1 MMGSWIKLL
10 MICLIGS
17 ALTIGLLFLS
27 FERKP
32 RIHGRHEVCVYAGS
46 GAVLAGDVEYTLER
60 LGISYREVDENFI
73 KSGGLVDCSV
83 LIIPGGYTAIYV
95 SALGEDGFRE
105 IRRFVKRGGL
115 YIGICAGAYIA
126 AERVEVEGRP
136 KGLGIID
143 IENVRRRGMGLVKI
157 TITNMSHPLVEGCP
171 KKISIWYQNGP
182 YMKPSKGVEVIARYD
197 EEHAAIVYSTYG
209 DGVVVVFSPH
219 PEGSPRRGVDPI
231 KLGTAKLLKNALT
244 LTRS

>member
-1 MMGSWIKLL
+1 MSSWIKFL

-46 GAVLAGDVEYTLER
+46 GAVLARDVEHALER

-73 KSGGLVDCSV
+73 KSGGLMDCSA
-83 LIIPGGYTAIYV
+83 LIIPGGYTASYV
-95 SALGEDGFRE
+95 STLGEDGFEE
-105 IRRFVKRGGL
+105 IRRFIKGGGL

-157 TITNMSHPLVEGCP
+157 TITNMSHPLAEGCP
-171 KKISIWYQNGP
+171 KTMSIWYQNGP
-182 YMKPSKGVEVIARYD
+182 YMKPGEGVEVIARYD
-197 EEHAAIVYSTYG
+197 EEYAAIVCSTYG

-219 PEGSPRRGVDPI
+219 PEGSLERGVDPI
-231 KLGTAKLLKNALT
+231 KSGTAKLLKNALT
-244 LTRS
+244 LTRR

>member
-1 MMGSWIKLL
+1 MSSWIKLL

-46 GAVLAGDVEYTLER
+46 GAVLAGDVEYALER
-60 LGISYREVDENFI
+60 LGISYREVDESFI
-73 KSGGLVDCSV
+73 KGGGLVDCSA

-105 IRRFVKRGGL
+105 IRKFVKRGGL

-126 AERVEVEGRP
+126 AERVEVEGHP
-136 KGLGIID
+136 KGLAIID

-157 TITNMSHPLVEGCP
+157 TITNMSHPLAEGCP
-171 KKISIWYQNGP
+171 KTMSIWYQNGP
-182 YMKPSKGVEVIARYD
+182 YIRPGRGVEVVATYD
-197 EEHAAIVYSTYG
+197 EEYAAIVCSTYG
-209 DGVVVVFSPH
+209 DGRVVVFSPH
-219 PEGSPRRGVDPI
+219 PEGSLEGGVDPI
-231 KLGTAKLLKNALT
+231 KLGTAKLLKNAIA
-244 LTRS
+244 LTRR

>member
-1 MMGSWIKLL
+1 MMSSWIKFL

-17 ALTIGLLFLS
+17 VLTIGLLFLS

-46 GAVLAGDVEYTLER
+46 GAVLARDVEHALER

-73 KSGGLVDCSV
+73 KSGGLMDCSA
-83 LIIPGGYTAIYV
+83 LIIPGGYTASYV
-95 SALGEDGFRE
+95 STLGKDGFNE
-105 IRRFVKRGGL
+105 IRRFVKGGGL

-157 TITNMSHPLVEGCP
+157 TITNMSHPLAEGCP
-171 KKISIWYQNGP
+171 KTMSTWYQNGP
-182 YMKPSKGVEVIARYD
+182 YMKPGKGVEVIARYD
-197 EEHAAIVYSTYG
+197 EEYAAIVCSTYG
-209 DGVVVVFSPH
+209 HGRVVIFSPH
-219 PEGSPRRGVDPI
+219 PEGSLERGVDPI
-231 KLGTAKLLKNALT
+231 KSGTAKLLKNALT
-244 LTRS
+244 LTQR